1 MRLPGRH
8 GLHHFLSTHYQQAQV
23 NRSLVGCDEEPVNNA
38 IEAFQIA
45 LAGITTMLAA
55 QQCRDYGA
63 PLRFR
68 LEGAHDK
75 TPTAPCVVSDAQRT
89 L

>member
-1 MRLPGRH
+1 
-8 GLHHFLSTHYQQAQV
+8 
-23 NRSLVGCDEEPVNNA
+23 
-38 IEAFQIA
+38 
-45 LAGITTMLAA
+45 MLAA
-55 QQCRDYGA
+55 QRCRDYGA

-75 TPTAPCVVSDAQRT
+75 TPAAPRVSSDAQRT